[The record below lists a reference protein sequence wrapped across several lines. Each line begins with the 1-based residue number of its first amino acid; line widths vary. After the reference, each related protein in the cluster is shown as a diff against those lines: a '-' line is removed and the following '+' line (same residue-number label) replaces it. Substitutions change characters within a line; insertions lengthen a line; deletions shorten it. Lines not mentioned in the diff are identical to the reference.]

1 MNKITKRQLIIL
13 TLGGFLSYLLFGI
26 FDSMR
31 GATLSSLLGDLQLN
45 YASGGTIV
53 MGQYAGYFAAS
64 WQTGSALNSHWYW
77 PHLVLC
83 LESAGIPLLP
93 DCSL

>member
-26 FDSMR
+26 YDSMR

-45 YASGGTIV
+45 
-53 MGQYAGYFAAS
+53 
-64 WQTGSALNSHWYW
+64 
-77 PHLVLC
+77 
-83 LESAGIPLLP
+83 
-93 DCSL
+93 